1 MRRKTALAF
10 GIGASLILAAG
21 TASADCATEVQA
33 LQDQLNIA
41 ADSPNARTGP
51 GETGVQQP
59 DPGAS
64 VDMSE
69 NTTTTSPTINED
81 VPPHRGANATIGP
94 TDPGVQQPDPGAP
107 TDMSAADDTVTG
119 TSPYP
124 SDGSGN
130 NWPQE
135 REGTNA
141 TIGPTDPGAQ
151 QPQNEDMDVTQRSPD
166 YSTTMPSGTVGT
178 GTITETTRSGELA
191 EPADSRSIAITSLKR
206 AQLYSDAG
214 QEEACMVELST
225 AKQHLGVE

>member
-33 LQDQLNIA
+33 LQDQFNTA

-51 GETGVQQP
+51 SETGVQQP
-59 DPGAS
+59 DPGTS

-69 NTTTTSPTINED
+69 STTTSPATSEE

-94 TDPGVQQPDPGAP
+94 TNPGVQQPDPGAP
-107 TDMSAADDTVTG
+107 TDMSATGSTITDTT
-119 TSPYP
+119 PDP
-124 SDGSGN
+124 NDGSSVAI
-130 NWPQE
+130 PE

-141 TIGPTDPGAQ
+141 TIGPTDPGVQ

-166 YSTTMPSGTVGT
+166 SSTTMPSGTVGT
-178 GTITETTRSGELA
+178 GTITETTRSGELT

-214 QEEACMVELST
+214 QEEACMSELST
-225 AKQHLGVE
+225 AKQHMGVE